1 VWEVHEAY
9 QMKSSRGYF
18 KVYVAGHNGMVGS
31 ALCRRLDRRGYTL
44 LTPSSRLDLR
54 KQNATNDLLER
65 LRPDWVFIAAAK
77 VGGIIANSTYPAE
90 FIYDNLM
97 VQTNLIHSAYVTGVK
112 KLMFLGS
119 SCIYPRLA
127 QQPIKEEYLLSGYL
141 EPTNKPYAVA
151 KIAGIIM
158 AQSYNKQYGTNF
170 ISVMPTN
177 LYGEHDNFDL
187 QNSHVIP
194 GIMRRIHEA
203 KVSGADHVEVWGS
216 GKPFRE
222 FLHVDDLADACVFLM
237 ENYNGSEIVN
247 IGSGSEISIR
257 DLALLIADVVGYQG
271 QIKFNPQYPDGMPR
285 KLLDISR
292 IKAIGWEPSI
302 PLREGILSAY
312 RWYAENEKHVKI
324 Q

>member
-1 VWEVHEAY
+1 
-9 QMKSSRGYF
+9 MKSSRGYF